1 MLCDQTV
8 IPNLNEK
15 YAFRTVKIDP
25 QIDFLPKYQGLDGSL
40 ISSFELSD
48 DSSGGYFR
56 NFMTGCVGQT
66 LKTLPVHVKPKP
78 EPHTYSYNL
87 A

>member
-1 MLCDQTV
+1 MTFFPKIRQT
-8 IPNLNEK
+8 L
-15 YAFRTVKIDP
+15 AF
-25 QIDFLPKYQGLDGSL
+25 QILSASEDVYRYSFLIPKYQGLDESL

-56 NFMTGCVGQT
+56 NFIRGVFGPSLEDTPYSYKAQAR
-66 LKTLPVHVKPKP
+66 K
-78 EPHTYSYNL
+78 HTFSYNL